1 MGWQRIRRDR
11 VAYLL
16 TYLCWRLATPFAFP
30 KCRGG
35 GTANAGKCWG
45 DRNAVEEGCPLLPG
59 VSAQGYVA
67 SLAGMSKACQTDL
80 VGYQWMI
87 QKQNNL
93 RRPWQ
98 APCRGISPVPQWEV
112 FVSKHQNSI
121 PVMVEFY
128 LWLSIDWCLKVN
140 VIKSFSPQCGLR
152 FNCSFCW
159 LSK

>member
-1 MGWQRIRRDR
+1 MGFPGGSGGEDSACNAGDLGSIPRMGRSPGEGEGYPPQYCGLENSLDCIVHG
-11 VAYLL
+11 VAKNQTRPSGLL
-16 TYLCWRLATPFAFP
+16 TYLCWRLVTPFAFP

-45 DRNAVEEGCPLLPG
+45 DRNAVEEGYPLLPG

-98 APCRGISPVPQWEV
+98 APCRGISPMPQ
-112 FVSKHQNSI
+112 
-121 PVMVEFY
+121 
-128 LWLSIDWCLKVN
+128 
-140 VIKSFSPQCGLR
+140 
-152 FNCSFCW
+152 
-159 LSK
+159 